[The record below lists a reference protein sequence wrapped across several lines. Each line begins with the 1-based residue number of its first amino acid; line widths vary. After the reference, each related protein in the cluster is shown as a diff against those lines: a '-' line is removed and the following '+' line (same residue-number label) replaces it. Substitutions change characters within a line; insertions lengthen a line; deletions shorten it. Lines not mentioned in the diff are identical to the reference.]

1 MVYVYHRRQ
10 DTVDKNLVINQGE
23 VQSLPHKSKINMKQ
37 TISLDVAAK
46 KLAKVNDSL
55 CEVNDTIQELCEN
68 IVNLG
73 DDFSDRS
80 YELRQ
85 SYCNLIDEIS
95 AAMMKEAILG
105 INNSAD

>member
-10 DTVDKNLVINQGE
+10 DTENRNLVINQWE

-95 AAMMKEAILG
+95 AAMMKEAILW

>member
-1 MVYVYHRRQ
+1 
-10 DTVDKNLVINQGE
+10 
-23 VQSLPHKSKINMKQ
+23 MKQ
-37 TISLDVAAK
+37 TINLDVAAE

>member
-1 MVYVYHRRQ
+1 
-10 DTVDKNLVINQGE
+10 
-23 VQSLPHKSKINMKQ
+23 MKQ

-73 DDFSDRS
+73 GDFSDRS

-85 SYCNLIDEIS
+85 SYCNLIDERS
-95 AAMMKEAILG
+95 GAMMKEATSG
-105 INNSAD
+105 IHHSAP

>member
-1 MVYVYHRRQ
+1 M
-10 DTVDKNLVINQGE
+10 NLVLIRGGK
-23 VQSLPHKSKINMKQ
+23 VKSLPHKSKINMKQ

>member
-1 MVYVYHRRQ
+1 MENR
-10 DTVDKNLVINQGE
+10 NLVINQGE

>member
-1 MVYVYHRRQ
+1 MVYVYHKRQ

-73 DDFSDRS
+73 DDF
-80 YELRQ
+80 
-85 SYCNLIDEIS
+85 LIGLMNCAKVIATS
-95 AAMMKEAILG
+95 STK
-105 INNSAD
+105 

>member
-1 MVYVYHRRQ
+1 
-10 DTVDKNLVINQGE
+10 
-23 VQSLPHKSKINMKQ
+23 MKQ
-37 TISLDVAAK
+37 TINLDVAAK

>member
-1 MVYVYHRRQ
+1 
-10 DTVDKNLVINQGE
+10 
-23 VQSLPHKSKINMKQ
+23 MKQ

-85 SYCNLIDEIS
+85 SY
-95 AAMMKEAILG
+95 
-105 INNSAD
+105 

>member
-1 MVYVYHRRQ
+1 M
-10 DTVDKNLVINQGE
+10 
-23 VQSLPHKSKINMKQ
+23 QSLPHKSKINMKQ

-73 DDFSDRS
+73 DDFSDRP

>member
-1 MVYVYHRRQ
+1 
-10 DTVDKNLVINQGE
+10 
-23 VQSLPHKSKINMKQ
+23 MKQ

-68 IVNLG
+68 IVKLG